1 MNRRVPNGAW
11 ALFTTDFRG
20 SKQGRI
26 VLAQRRELGDPD
38 EGGRYTLKHYDAF
51 KMEGEDGVA
60 YERIVLRPDSTDP
73 SFKPIEIDLEDDEG
87 AVIVARLVSLLV

>member
-1 MNRRVPNGAW
+1 MKR
-11 ALFTTDFRG
+11 
-20 SKQGRI
+20 
-26 VLAQRRELGDPD
+26 
-38 EGGRYTLKHYDAF
+38 YDAI
-51 KMEGEDGVA
+51 KMEGEDGAA